1 MSGEERGSEEERL
14 GKRGVG
20 AGTLGVREGV
30 GRSGGVAGGF
40 SYQRGRRKLL
50 EKMVLIGGSHLSLAE
65 EGERLTP
72 SGFNWVGYGPL
83 PDLGQKVS

>member
-1 MSGEERGSEEERL
+1 VRILMEPSDGPFL
-14 GKRGVG
+14 
-20 AGTLGVREGV
+20 REGS
-30 GRSGGVAGGF
+30 GGSGGVTGSF

-50 EKMVLIGGSHLSLAE
+50 EKKVPIGGSHLSLAE

-72 SGFNWVGYGPL
+72 SGFNRVGCGPL